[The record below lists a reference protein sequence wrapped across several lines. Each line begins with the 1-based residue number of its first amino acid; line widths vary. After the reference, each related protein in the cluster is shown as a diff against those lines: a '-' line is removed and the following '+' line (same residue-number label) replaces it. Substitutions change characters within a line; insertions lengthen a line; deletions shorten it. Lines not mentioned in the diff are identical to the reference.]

1 MRWGSVEQNV
11 PRDRAEDAPGSRTS
25 RLTASRTCYG
35 YCGGDA
41 LGIAE
46 GEGIALCCG
55 TTPAARSDGLA
66 VEEGETFGVIPGAVL
81 GEVPG
86 KPAAGAGEAA
96 GDVAAGSAIN
106 WRCKLLSLPLRCA

>member
-1 MRWGSVEQNV
+1 MY
-11 PRDRAEDAPGSRTS
+11 RAIAQRTRQLADFAPHTI
-25 RLTASRTCYG
+25 TICCV

-41 LGIAE
+41 LGIVE
-46 GEGIALCCG
+46 GEGTGLCCG
-55 TTPAARSDGLA
+55 TTPAARSDALA

-86 KPAAGAGEAA
+86 KAAAGAGEAA
-96 GDVAAGSAIN
+96 GDVAGGIAIN

>member
-1 MRWGSVEQNV
+1 MC
-11 PRDRAEDAPGSRTS
+11 RAVAQRTHQAADFARPS
-25 RLTASRTCYG
+25 ITHVLG

-46 GEGIALCCG
+46 GEGVALCCG

-86 KPAAGAGEAA
+86 KPAAGVGEAA
-96 GDVAAGSAIN
+96 GDVAAGIAIN